1 MDFMNIVREKASALA
16 QGAVKTSGVVVETVK
31 SNLAIADKEAETTKL
46 FRQLG
51 AIMYEAYK
59 DGCEVDADDVAEK
72 CAKLDE
78 YFAEIESLREKV
90 SDLKNT
96 KICDKCK
103 AKVKADFKFC
113 PVCGEKM
120 E

>member
-1 MDFMNIVREKASALA
+1 MDFMNVVREKAAVLA
-16 QGAVKTSGVVVETVK
+16 KGAVKTSGMVVETVK
-31 SNLAIADKEAETTKL
+31 SNLAIADKESETTKI

-51 AIMYEAYK
+51 AIVYEAYK
-59 DGCEVDADDVAEK
+59 DGSEVNSDEIAEK

-78 YFAEIESLREKV
+78 YFAEIEALRDKV

-120 E
+120 D